1 MLEKTTVMKVLE
13 KYKKTF
19 LGAFLLKYS
28 SSPPI
33 PPQLLPLYALQ
44 IFKTVGRAS
53 VVESLFSKATETSVF
68 LQLCR
73 EI

>member
-1 MLEKTTVMKVLE
+1 MLEKTAVMKVLE
-13 KYKKTF
+13 KYKKTS

-33 PPQLLPLYALQ
+33 PPQVLPLYDL
-44 IFKTVGRAS
+44 KTVGRAS
-53 VVESLFSKATETSVF
+53 VVESLFSKATETSAF